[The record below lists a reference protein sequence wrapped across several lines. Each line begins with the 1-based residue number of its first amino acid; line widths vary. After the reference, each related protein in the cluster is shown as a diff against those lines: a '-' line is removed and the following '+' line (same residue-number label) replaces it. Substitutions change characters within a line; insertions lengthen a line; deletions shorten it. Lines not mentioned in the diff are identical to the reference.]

1 MSSNID
7 KRNLTIDEKGNLR
20 PDFLFSYW
28 CFTWFIIYYFID
40 YSSKSPI
47 GQYIR
52 NNLNPKLALLIALI
66 ENIITFCYM
75 IYLKS
80 DFINLL
86 RYIVMMFIIKIY
98 PVYLVWK
105 IPIKWSHDIIVL
117 LIIFSI
123 YNIWLYICNTNLW
136 KVYKKT
142 FTSIHE
148 GKTDTPLFNLMK
160 KIGL

>member
-1 MSSNID
+1 MSTID
-7 KRNLTIDEKGNLR
+7 KSKLITDEKGNLR

-28 CFTWFIIYYFID
+28 CFMWFLIFYFID
-40 YSSKSPI
+40 YSTKSPI
-47 GQYIR
+47 GQFIKTQM
-52 NNLNPKLALLIALI
+52 NPKLALFIALL
-66 ENIITFCYM
+66 ENFTTFLYM

-86 RYIVMMFIIKIY
+86 RYLVMMFVIKIY
-98 PVYLVWK
+98 PIYLIWSF
-105 IPIKWSHDIIVL
+105 PIRLSHDILVFI
-117 LIIFSI
+117 IIFII
-123 YNIWLYICNTNLW
+123 YNIWLYFNNTNLW

-148 GKTDTPLFNLMK
+148 GKTNTPLFHLME